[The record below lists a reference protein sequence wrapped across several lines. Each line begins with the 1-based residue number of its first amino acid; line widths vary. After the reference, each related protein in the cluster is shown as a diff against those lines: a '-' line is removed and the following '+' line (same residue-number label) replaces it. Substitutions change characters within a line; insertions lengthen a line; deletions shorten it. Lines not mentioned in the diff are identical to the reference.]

1 MEEHN
6 IGVVT
11 TPRRKPNVTIAATT
25 ENLER
30 LMEAAQ
36 CEWDIGV
43 KNEKESIADEMS
55 KLPELSHP
63 CKYQKTSG
71 GKLKIMCCYRNS
83 DGVWKKHQWA
93 VAVNML
99 GDNSTFE
106 AIVRNCEAD
115 VLCFYRSNH
124 DTTAHVGAEA
134 PAEHAAPEG

>member
-11 TPRRKPNVTIAATT
+11 TPRRKPNVTIAATA
-25 ENLER
+25 ENLEW
-30 LMEAAQ
+30 LMKAAQ
-36 CEWDIGV
+36 CEWDTGV
-43 KNEKESIADEMS
+43 KIDKESIADEMS

-71 GKLKIMCCYRNS
+71 GKLKIMCSYRDR
-83 DGVWKKHQWA
+83 DGVWKKHQRA
-93 VAVNML
+93 VAVNIN

-115 VLCFYRSNH
+115 VLCFYQNYH
-124 DTTAHVGAEA
+124 DTTAHVSEA
-134 PAEHAAPEG
+134 PAENAAPEG